1 MAESGI
7 ICTGCP
13 LGCRIKLI
21 VNDKGEITDIT
32 DYQCKVGQKYAQ
44 EEFKA
49 PVRTLTATVI
59 TEESSERVLLPVRTN
74 KPIHKE
80 KLRESMQL
88 LSKIRAKPPIRMG
101 QVIIPNI
108 LDTGADLVSSDELV
122 R

>member
-1 MAESGI
+1 MAESEI
-7 ICTGCP
+7 ICIGCP

-21 VNDKGEITDIT
+21 INDKGKITDIT

-44 EEFKA
+44 EEFKTPA
-49 PVRTLTATVI
+49 RTLTTTVL
-59 TEESSERVLLPVRTN
+59 TDASSERVLLPVRTN

-88 LSKIRAKPPIRMG
+88 LPKIRVKPPIRMG